1 MYVDPF
7 VMGVLVTIGLELVG
21 LVALAIRK
29 MIKK

>member
-21 LVALAIRK
+21 LIALTIRE